1 MPTIKSTL
9 YLCSGVQLDPNY
21 NYTLDFDNLQAQTAY
36 FDSKIN
42 TVLQENE
49 DYSYIRD
56 SEDIKVQ
63 ANIDDLVGVNYL
75 FYENANKRYYAFITK
90 KEYVN
95 PTTTRLKFDIDAL

>member
-9 YLCSGVQLDPNY
+9 YLCSNVPLDPNY
-21 NYTLDFDNLQAQTAY
+21 SYTLDFDNLQAQTTY

-42 TVLQENE
+42 NTLEENE

-63 ANIDDLVGVNYL
+63 ANIDDLLGVNYL
-75 FYENANKRYYAFITK
+75 FYENGCL
-90 KEYVN
+90 V
-95 PTTTRLKFDIDAL
+95 

>member
-9 YLCSGVQLDPNY
+9 YLCSGVPLDPNY
-21 NYTLDFDNLQAQTAY
+21 SYTMDFDNLQAQTTY

-42 TVLQENE
+42 NVLQENE

-63 ANIDDLVGVNYL
+63 ANIDDLQGVNYL
-75 FYENANKRYYAFITK
+75 FYEIIFLIFSIPLFSN
-90 KEYVN
+90 
-95 PTTTRLKFDIDAL
+95 LDI